1 MGWSTCRPL
10 LGSEHKNRS
19 HCYSCCD
26 LADVQCS
33 GQYSGISEQ
42 LLRTEV
48 AAAKEP
54 HHLGP
59 GWWKQGLFVMLL
71 YEVDSLSNK
80 MMFVT
85 SLPQQTTYCLYTF
98 NVSVDTAFLFILGVS
113 YLTMHAGSHYL
124 PPTIPTTRH

>member
-1 MGWSTCRPL
+1 M
-10 LGSEHKNRS
+10 GSEYKNRS

-59 GWWKQGLFVMLL
+59 GCGKQRLFVVLL

-80 MMFVT
+80 NDVC
-85 SLPQQTTYCLYTF
+85 LKLATTNNPLF
-98 NVSVDTAFLFILGVS
+98 NLNVDTAFLFTPGVS
-113 YLTMHAGSHYL
+113 YLTTNAGSHYL